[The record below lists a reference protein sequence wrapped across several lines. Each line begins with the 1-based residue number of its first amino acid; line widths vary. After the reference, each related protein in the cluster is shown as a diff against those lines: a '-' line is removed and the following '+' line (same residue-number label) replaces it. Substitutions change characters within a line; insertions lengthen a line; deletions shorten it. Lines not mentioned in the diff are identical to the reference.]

1 VTAAGNHHA
10 LVAPYYGNSTPRP
23 TSEALPTVTTVD
35 RHALVMRNNSSS
47 GDGAEM
53 VTPVRE
59 PYRTMTT
66 TGHQSILTP
75 GDLAAAE
82 AQVDDVMFRMLEPA
96 EVIAAMAFPDTYVV
110 LGNRREQVRMA
121 GNAVTPP
128 AARDLVAAVV
138 ESLVGAA

>member
-1 VTAAGNHHA
+1 
-10 LVAPYYGNSTPRP
+10 
-23 TSEALPTVTTVD
+23 
-35 RHALVMRNNSSS
+35 
-47 GDGAEM
+47 
-53 VTPVRE
+53 
-59 PYRTMTT
+59 MTT

-138 ESLVGAA
+138 ESPSGRLPARPTPGCPARARTCR